1 LSGAILWFFRFT
13 IQEVVAIVSFIPVIA
28 AMGGNV
34 GLQSSTLI
42 IRGLATGGIELGDMW
57 KVFFREVRIGLLL
70 GLACGLLLTGAGW
83 LWHGQWFLGMVVGA
97 SLIIAFLASTSMAT
111 IMPIMLKRVGVDP
124 AVAAGPFVTTANDI
138 SGITIYLTLAT
149 AFLEYLK

>member
-1 LSGAILWFFRFT
+1 LWYFRYT

-42 IRGLATGGIELGDMW
+42 IRGLATGLVELTDVW
-57 KVFFREVRIGLLL
+57 TVFFREVKIGLVM
-70 GLACGLLLTGAGW
+70 GIACGMILTVVGW
-83 LWHGQWFLGMVVGA
+83 GLHQGFLGVVVGV
-97 SLIIAFLASTSMAT
+97 SLVIAFLVSTSMAT
-111 IMPIMLKRVGVDP
+111 IMPIVLKRMGVDP

-138 SGITIYLTLAT
+138 TGITIYLTLAT
-149 AFLEYLK
+149 VFLDHLR

>member
-1 LSGAILWFFRFT
+1 
-13 IQEVVAIVSFIPVIA
+13 
-28 AMGGNV
+28 
-34 GLQSSTLI
+34 
-42 IRGLATGGIELGDMW
+42 MW
-57 KVFFREVRIGLLL
+57 KVFFREVRIGMLL
-70 GLACGLLLTGAGW
+70 GLACGLLLTAAGW

-97 SLIIAFLASTSMAT
+97 SLMIAFLASTSMAT

-149 AFLEYLK
+149 ALLDHLK